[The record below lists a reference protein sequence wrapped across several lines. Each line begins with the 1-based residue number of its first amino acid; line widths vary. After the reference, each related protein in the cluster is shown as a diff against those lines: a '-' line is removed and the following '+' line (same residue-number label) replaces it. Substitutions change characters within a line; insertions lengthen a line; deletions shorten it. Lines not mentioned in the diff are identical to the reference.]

1 MTLTK
6 EYVEFVIKHG
16 NKIDPHLEAIEN
28 RLIRLGVSAKDRA
41 ELGEMTAE
49 LTKLAFELGKEF
61 EFEQEYNYHTHAI
74 ISED

>member
-6 EYVEFVIKHG
+6 EDVEFVIKHG
-16 NKIDPHLEAIEN
+16 NKIDPHLRGIETK
-28 RLIRLGVSAKDRA
+28 LAELGVSQKDRI
-41 ELGEMTAE
+41 ELGEKVAE